1 MLFALALIPVIGLLV
16 FIYFNDKNEKEP
28 FGLLVALFFAGM
40 GTIVSALILEGIGE
54 AIINAVFG
62 AGTVFGQIAMAML
75 VVGPA
80 EELGKFLIL
89 RLITWKNKHFNYSYD
104 AIVYAVFVSMGFA
117 AFENVGYVF
126 TTGFGTAIGR
136 MFTAVPGHACF
147 AVFMG
152 FFYSKAKYAAVT
164 GKKGKSTSLLLLSFA
179 IPSLIHGV
187 YDAIIMAGGSSEELV
202 LAGLTLI
209 TWIGYVIAL
218 FVVSIILIIKSSRN
232 DYCIVTLPAD
242 TVIPAAVPG
251 ASAGAVYGYNNI
263 QPGVQYQN
271 PYPSAAQPAYQGQIQ
286 SVPPVP
292 VNEPV
297 QTIYKPSV
305 AGTWTCTCGNTNSLN
320 FCFKCGRT
328 RPMVNAAWYC
338 PKCGTLSAYNFCG
351 SCGCPKPAYT
361 VPEQR

>member
-1 MLFALALIPVIGLLV
+1 MLFALALIPVVGLLV

-28 FGLLVALFFAGM
+28 FGLLIALFFAGM
-40 GTIVSALILEGIGE
+40 GTIVSALILEGVGE
-54 AIINAVFG
+54 AILKALFDYESMF
-62 AGTVFGQIAMAML
+62 TQILMAML

-80 EELGKFLIL
+80 EELGKFIIV
-89 RLITWKNKHFNYSYD
+89 RLITWKNRHFNYSYD

-126 TTGFGTAIGR
+126 TSGFGTAIGR

-152 FFYSKAKYAAVT
+152 FFYSKAKYASVT
-164 GKKGKSTSLLLLSFA
+164 GKSGKSKLLLFLSFLV
-179 IPSLIHGV
+179 PSVIHGI
-187 YDAIIMAGGSSEELV
+187 YDAILMAGGSSEELALQGLSLV
-202 LAGLTLI
+202 LWLGF
-209 TWIGYVIAL
+209 VIAL

-232 DYCIVTLPAD
+232 DYCIVTIPSGTVMPAGV
-242 TVIPAAVPG
+242 TAA
-251 ASAGAVYGYNNI
+251 AAGTAYGYNNI
-263 QPGVQYQN
+263 QPGVPYQN
-271 PYPSAAQPAYQGQIQ
+271 TYPSAAQPAYQGQIQ
-286 SVPPVP
+286 PVPPVP
-292 VNEPV
+292 VQEPV

-351 SCGCPKPAYT
+351 SCGCPKPQYT
-361 VPEQR
+361 VPAQR